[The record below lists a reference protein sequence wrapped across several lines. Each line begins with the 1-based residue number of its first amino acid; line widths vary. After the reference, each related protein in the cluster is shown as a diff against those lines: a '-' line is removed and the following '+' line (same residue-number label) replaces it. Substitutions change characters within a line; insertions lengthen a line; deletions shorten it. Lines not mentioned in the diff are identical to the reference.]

1 VEQETPHFI
10 TAAEDRFDCRR
21 YHAVMSE
28 PRPTIRRASAADLPV
43 LGRLGAS
50 LLSAHYA
57 FDARRFMSPDD
68 DSERGYAWFLGQ
80 ELSNDDVIVL
90 VAELDGEVVGYVYAG
105 IEGQNWRELREEAGF
120 IHDVVV
126 TPEHRSYG
134 VGGLLVEAAA
144 DWCRE
149 RGMPRVL
156 LWAAEQNTTA
166 QRLFARAGFRRTMVE
181 MTREL

>member
-1 VEQETPHFI
+1 
-10 TAAEDRFDCRR
+10 
-21 YHAVMSE
+21 MSE
-28 PRPTIRRASAADLPV
+28 PRPTIRRASPDDLPV

-50 LLSAHYA
+50 LLGAHYA
-57 FDARRFMSPDD
+57 FDADRFMAPDA

-80 ELSNDDVIVL
+80 ELGNDDVVVL
-90 VAELDGEVVGYVYAG
+90 VAELRGEVVGYVYAG
-105 IEGQNWRELREEAGF
+105 IEGPNWKELRDEAGF

-126 TPEHRSYG
+126 TPEYRSHG
-134 VGGLLVEAAA
+134 VGALLVEAAA

-156 LWAAEQNTTA
+156 LWAAEQNITA
-166 QRLFARAGFRRTMVE
+166 HRLFARAGFRRTMVE